1 MWGNAK
7 GKLRTDWIEPD
18 RVHPEGSEA
27 WNPIVPWLQASW
39 RANQCI
45 SGCKKHWSSNSFV
58 VIKTCDHFMSI
69 IMSFCGTKGGPNS
82 QKVVWRRFFLQK
94 CQKRRMRNWRRSLKY
109 KSDHVPRTP
118 LQCHMF
124 SSCSWLLSVDSLTYS
139 FVICLCQLSYVTIL
153 CHRHSAQDIP
163 VTTLAGDSVLW
174 PSDPIVI
181 VGYGV
186 GPNRTP
192 FSEAGRVLYCLLG
205 RLGNVYCQ
213 VTWHCVDLALCSPNR
228 IFFRWRWTP
237 SGWNPCKISRSS
249 QASHSLRDGS
259 IGSWPWCRCLDEW
272 LVSLMSCDCHWHT
285 HWCHVLM
292 IKQIR
297 NGHIM

>member
-94 CQKRRMRNWRRSLKY
+94 CQKRRMRNWRRNLKY

-124 SSCSWLLSVDSLTYS
+124 SSCSWLCQLIHWHIHLS
-139 FVICLCQLSYVTIL
+139 FVFVSCHMSQYYAIDILLRTFLSRHWLVTLCFGHLTPLS
-153 CHRHSAQDIP
+153 
-163 VTTLAGDSVLW
+163 LW
-174 PSDPIVI
+174 GMAWVRTGHLSQRREGFCIV
-181 VGYGV
+181 
-186 GPNRTP
+186 
-192 FSEAGRVLYCLLG
+192 C
-205 RLGNVYCQ
+205 
-213 VTWHCVDLALCSPNR
+213 WVDLAMC
-228 IFFRWRWTP
+228 IVKW
-237 SGWNPCKISRSS
+237 
-249 QASHSLRDGS
+249 
-259 IGSWPWCRCLDEW
+259 LDT
-272 LVSLMSCDCHWHT
+272 V
-285 HWCHVLM
+285 
-292 IKQIR
+292 
-297 NGHIM
+297 